1 MVSHAYKFSG
11 IVCRNKENPSI
22 PLFSGRE
29 DDTAAAQLE
38 TGAIMQ
44 IGAAVASMIYASFAR
59 VIYLMRICNR
69 SHNRTD
75 RKTVEIIINKN

>member
-38 TGAIMQ
+38 TGAFMFTTRGNEWIACLTV
-44 IGAAVASMIYASFAR
+44 AAILELYTAF
-59 VIYLMRICNR
+59 RIPQEEEKER
-69 SHNRTD
+69 S
-75 RKTVEIIINKN
+75 